1 MPNFHVIFAVPPS
14 CSFSTFL
21 PRSLHVC
28 ELYYFVLLLLLLYFG
43 VCFACCKSQQPFR
56 VFKKPVPVPRGEF
69 PQESD
74 AKRPR
79 FSFFSFL
86 AGLNQEP
93 KKKTKKKQISKEIR
107 NGIIAVG

>member
-74 AKRPR
+74 AKSKR
-79 FSFFSFL
+79 FRFL

-93 KKKTKKKQISKEIR
+93 KKKKKKQISKEIR
-107 NGIIAVG
+107 NAIIAVG

>member
-74 AKRPR
+74 AKRKDLV
-79 FSFFSFL
+79 FSLFL
-86 AGLNQEP
+86 LALIKSQ
-93 KKKTKKKQISKEIR
+93 KKKKNK
-107 NGIIAVG
+107 